1 MPHGLPDWGLEGPKS
16 TTYGLDD
23 LGEQAVRL
31 GSIVSFDRRG
41 DVVFL
46 DGFEDGLNRAIPVL
60 DGLNARV
67 GLDATYPKSG
77 AFHVR
82 LVGGSTL
89 TRLASI
95 VYARGLPNPGAF
107 GLEVSICMPAQFGFL
122 DMYLAIDDATTQWLC
137 GIRYNRALGRWYY
150 WNDVG
155 GWTQF
160 AAAWLPYMTW
170 PPWHTFKVV
179 MDTTTGVYWRVLLN
193 NVPYT
198 LGNALV
204 QTPGTLG
211 FTVLFATIDLYS
223 RAAQNDY
230 VYVDDVIVTQN
241 EP

>member
-16 TTYGLDD
+16 TTFGLDD

-46 DGFEDGLNRAIPVL
+46 DGFEDGLNRARPVL
-60 DGLNARV
+60 DGLGARV

-77 AFHVR
+77 AFHIR

-89 TRLASI
+89 TRLARI
-95 VYARGLPNPGAF
+95 VYTRGLPNPGAF
-107 GLEVSICMPAQFGFL
+107 GLEVSVCMPVQFGFL
-122 DMYLAIDDATTQWLC
+122 DMYLDVDDTATDWVC
-137 GIRYNRALGRWYY
+137 GLRYDRSLQRWYY

-160 AAAWLPYMTW
+160 ETAWTPYMVW

-179 MDTTTGVYWRVLLN
+179 MDTTTGLYSRALLN

-198 LGNALV
+198 LGNAAV
-204 QTPGTLG
+204 QTPGTAGVPVLVV
-211 FTVLFATIDLYS
+211 TVDLYS